1 MRHVIHSIETCPAA
15 SRLLTANDFVR
26 SCGQVADLVKMD
38 RLNRLNR
45 VVNEVA
51 EERAQRFAGREL
63 EVHFSLLYAD
73 IYSYLQL
80 GVRAHRAKFGV
91 LCLRQLITSMLA
103 PRTAHP
109 KLWLCLRDLQL
120 TADTGSARAPWIT
133 PVQNMSA
140 SMIRVRRCGT
150 PGLLSVGTGACG
162 GPKPAG
168 CRRHRN
174 RFRPLAAQQ
183 AGVLRCRWR
192 GSTRRAGH
200 GECAQQRLDCS
211 LATLM
216 TTPCH
221 AAADANWGRS
231 PHYSCTAFASG
242 TACTLRVG

>member
-1 MRHVIHSIETCPAA
+1 MRPAA
-15 SRLLTANDFVR
+15 CRLLTANEFVR
-26 SCGQVADLVKMD
+26 SCDQVADLVKMD

-63 EVHFSLLYAD
+63 EVHFSLLFTL
-73 IYSYLQL
+73 IIILVYSWVCGHTEQSLACSA
-80 GVRAHRAKFGV
+80 RDM
-91 LCLRQLITSMLA
+91 LIMSMLA

-140 SMIRVRRCGT
+140 LMIRVRRCGT

-174 RFRPLAAQQ
+174 RFRPFAAQQ
-183 AGVLRCRWR
+183 VGVLRRRWR
-192 GSTRRAGH
+192 GSARRAGH

-211 LATLM
+211 VATLM
-216 TTPCH
+216 TTP
-221 AAADANWGRS
+221 RS
-231 PHYSCTAFASG
+231 C
-242 TACTLRVG
+242 